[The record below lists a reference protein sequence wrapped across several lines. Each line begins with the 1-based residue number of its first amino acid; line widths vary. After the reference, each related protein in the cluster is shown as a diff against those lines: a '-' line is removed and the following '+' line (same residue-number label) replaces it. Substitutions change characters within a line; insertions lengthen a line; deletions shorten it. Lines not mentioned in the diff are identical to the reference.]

1 MSDPRACPGDTSL
14 CEAISPVSCEE
25 ITCAPLKARVDNSVM
40 AYSYQGC
47 YSAPEVPSVTSLED
61 HDPDSP
67 SDDPE
72 VWDTGAK
79 SVERLS
85 LELCGRLCRMRGEY
99 GYIGLG
105 RGGCL
110 CKAQPPAIL
119 TTPRDEAQCTT
130 PCPGDEN
137 QMCGHTEA
145 LSIYKLSLGL
155 SLRRCKTV
163 RTIHLCQFRR

>member
-1 MSDPRACPGDTSL
+1 MSDPRVCPGQSSDITT

-25 ITCAPLKARVDNSVM
+25 ITCSLLKTKVDSSVM
-40 AYSYQGC
+40 VFAYQGC
-47 YSAPEVPSVTSLED
+47 FSAPEPPRVTKPED

-72 VWDTGAK
+72 VWDTRAP
-79 SVERLS
+79 SLERLS

-99 GYIGLG
+99 DYIGLG
-105 RGGCL
+105 GGGCL

-119 TTPRDEAQCTT
+119 ATPTEETMCST
-130 PCPGDEN
+130 PCPGDDN
-137 QMCGHTEA
+137 QMCGHREA

-155 SLRRCKTV
+155 
-163 RTIHLCQFRR
+163 